1 MAFPSN
7 ASWYTTDPDIGLQP
21 INDTST
27 TQNHAI
33 GKRVKAKD
41 GNGVYGAAEFIYLKG
56 VASTAAGDIVI
67 YDENANTT
75 TRAVHTTAARGQCAV
90 AMSANVASQYGWY
103 MISGSCL
110 VNSGANTVAA
120 GAPVYLTSTAGQ
132 IDDAVVSTDKVD
144 GMTTTAANGATTATF
159 TLCQMDRP
167 SANGNG

>member
-7 ASWYTTDPDIGLQP
+7 ATWYTTSPTIGLQP

-27 TQNHAI
+27 TQNHPI
-33 GKRVKAKD
+33 GTRIRGKD
-41 GNGVYGAAEFIYLKG
+41 ATYGEAEFIYLKG
-56 VASTAAGDIVI
+56 VASTAAGDLVI

-103 MISGSCL
+103 MVSGSCL
-110 VNSGANTVAA
+110 VNSGSNTVAA
-120 GAPVYLTSTAGQ
+120 GAPVFLTSTASQ

-144 GMTTTAANGATTATF
+144 GMTTTAANAATTTGF

>member
-1 MAFPSN
+1 MTAFPSN
-7 ASWYTTDPDIGLQP
+7 ASWYHTDPDIGLQP

-27 TQNHAI
+27 TQNHVL
-33 GKRVKAKD
+33 GKRVKGKD
-41 GNGVYGAAEFIYLKG
+41 ATYGAAEFIYLKG
-56 VASTAAGDIVI
+56 VASTAAGDVVI
-67 YDENANTT
+67 YDEKAGTT
-75 TRAVHTTAARGQCAV
+75 ARAVHTTAARGQCAV

-110 VNSGANTVAA
+110 VSSASNTVAA
-120 GAPVYLTSTAGQ
+120 GAPVFLTGTDGN

-144 GMTTTAANGATTATF
+144 GMTTTGANAAITTGF

>member
-7 ASWYTTDPDIGLQP
+7 ATWYFTAPLIGAQA

-27 TQNHAI
+27 TQQHPI
-33 GKRVKAKD
+33 GLRTRAKD
-41 GNGVYGAAEFIYLKG
+41 AVYGEAEFIYLKG
-56 VASTAAGDIVI
+56 VASTAAGDVVV
-67 YDENANTT
+67 YDETANTT
-75 TRAVHTTAARGQCAV
+75 TRAVHTTAARGQVAV

-120 GAPVYLTSTAGQ
+120 GAPVFLTSTAAQ

-144 GMTTTAANGATTATF
+144 GMTTTAANGATAATF

>member
-1 MAFPSN
+1 MPAFPSN
-7 ASWYTTDPDIGLQP
+7 ATWFHSDPDIGLQP
-21 INDTST
+21 INDTSI
-27 TQNHAI
+27 TQNHSI
-33 GKRVKAKD
+33 GKRVRAKD
-41 GNGVYGAAEFIYLKG
+41 ATYGAAEFIYLKG
-56 VASTAAGDIVI
+56 VASTAAGDVVV
-67 YDENANTT
+67 YDETANTT
-75 TRAVHTTAARGQCAV
+75 TRAVHTTAARGQVAV

-120 GAPVYLTSTAGQ
+120 GTPVFLTSTAAQ

-144 GMTTTAANGATTATF
+144 GMTTTAANGATTSGF